1 MTSGLTWGLGK
12 NDGKVNYTSRE
23 RRTKVRFLADFKKRD
38 TERKGDK
45 KEEIKSKKLME
56 ENLDDLRGRG
66 EEEK

>member
-1 MTSGLTWGLGK
+1 M
-12 NDGKVNYTSRE
+12 
-23 RRTKVRFLADFKKRD
+23 ADFKKRN

-56 ENLDDLRGRG
+56 ENLDDMMGRG

>member
-1 MTSGLTWGLGK
+1 M
-12 NDGKVNYTSRE
+12 
-23 RRTKVRFLADFKKRD
+23 ADFKKRD

-66 EEEK
+66 EDEK

>member
-1 MTSGLTWGLGK
+1 M
-12 NDGKVNYTSRE
+12 
-23 RRTKVRFLADFKKRD
+23 RFLADFKKRD

-66 EEEK
+66 RRKIIPAKKGSIRGPGGLAILLSRIVLD

>member
-1 MTSGLTWGLGK
+1 
-12 NDGKVNYTSRE
+12 
-23 RRTKVRFLADFKKRD
+23 VRFLADFKKRD

>member
-1 MTSGLTWGLGK
+1 M
-12 NDGKVNYTSRE
+12 E
-23 RRTKVRFLADFKKRD
+23 RLITLPANVQIKVRFLADFNKRG